1 MLITP
6 LSVLRVLAIADTTG
20 TIDKMIKKVTPRV
33 GTVLPI
39 LVEIEALNEGIIPY
53 ADSERLSKSLS
64 SLPPEEAR
72 KAKRKFRK
80 MHRRLQ
86 KNIKAVNPKISPDF
100 YGSKS
105 KDPTPTQKARRKD
118 LVFEYLFLQSVAST
132 IKRDD
137 K

>member
-1 MLITP
+1 MLMTP
-6 LSVLRVLAIADTTG
+6 LVVLRVLAIADTTG
-20 TIDKMIKKVTPRV
+20 TINKMIKKATLYDS
-33 GTVLPI
+33 VLPI

-53 ADSERLSKSLS
+53 IDAELLSKSLS

-72 KAKRKFRK
+72 KVKRKFRK

-86 KNIKAVNPKISPDF
+86 KTIKTVNPKISSDF

-105 KDPTPTQKARRKD
+105 KMPTPTQKARRKD
-118 LVFEYLFLQSVAST
+118 LVFEYLQLQSMANVAVN
-132 IKRDD
+132 RDD